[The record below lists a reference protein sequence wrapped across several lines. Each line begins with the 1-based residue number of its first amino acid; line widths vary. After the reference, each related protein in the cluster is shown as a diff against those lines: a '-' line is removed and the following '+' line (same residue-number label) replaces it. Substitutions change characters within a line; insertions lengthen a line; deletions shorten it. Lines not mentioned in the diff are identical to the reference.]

1 MYRRCSPHN
10 GHFAT
15 IHDAGSV
22 LTGAGMFSEHP
33 LHRITK
39 SWRLSVAGNMRHS
52 VGEQKENI
60 KWQPDSGELFKP
72 RARVGGKSEHL
83 LGTYLRHRSHT
94 SANSQR
100 SI

>member
-39 SWRLSVAGNMRHS
+39 SWRLSAAGNMKDS

-60 KWQPDSGELFKP
+60 KG
-72 RARVGGKSEHL
+72 
-83 LGTYLRHRSHT
+83 
-94 SANSQR
+94 NSDY
-100 SI
+100 SLY

>member
-39 SWRLSVAGNMRHS
+39 SWRLSAAGNMRDS
-52 VGEQKENI
+52 VGEQKEKSKGNRF
-60 KWQPDSGELFKP
+60 GALFKQEP
-72 RARVGGKSEHL
+72 
-83 LGTYLRHRSHT
+83 LGENL
-94 SANSQR
+94 
-100 SI
+100 SICLVRI